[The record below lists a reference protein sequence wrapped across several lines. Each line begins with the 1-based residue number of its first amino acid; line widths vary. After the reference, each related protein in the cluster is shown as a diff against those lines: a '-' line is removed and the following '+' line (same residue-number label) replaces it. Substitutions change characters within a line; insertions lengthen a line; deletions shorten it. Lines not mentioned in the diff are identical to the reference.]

1 MEVHRIL
8 GGGLLEIVYK
18 DALEYEFSK
27 HNIPFEREKKYDI
40 QYKDIILT
48 HKFYAD
54 FVVYDEIIL
63 EIKASKDIID
73 EHTAQTINYLKLAD
87 SGLGIIVNLII
98 NHYNIKELFINP
110 ISKIRDNSRNSWQ
123 KKKHT
128 WKQFKQ

>member
-18 DALEYEFSK
+18 DALEYEFRK
-27 HNIPFEREKKYDI
+27 HNIPFEREKEYNI
-40 QYKDIILT
+40 QYKDIVLA

-73 EHTAQTINYLKLAD
+73 EYTAQTINYLKLAD
-87 SGLGIIVNLII
+87 SDLGIIVN
-98 NHYNIKELFINP
+98 F
-110 ISKIRDNSRNSWQ
+110 SKKSLQHKRVI
-123 KKKHT
+123 H
-128 WKQFKQ
+128 

>member
-1 MEVHRIL
+1 MELYRKDEYFKIIGICMEVHRIL

-18 DALEYEFSK
+18 DALEYEFNK

-87 SGLGIIVNLII
+87 SGLGIIVNFNTKSLQ
-98 NHYNIKELFINP
+98 HK
-110 ISKIRDNSRNSWQ
+110 RVV
-123 KKKHT
+123 H
-128 WKQFKQ
+128 

>member
-1 MEVHRIL
+1 MELYRKDEYFKIIGICIEVHRIL

-18 DALEYEFSK
+18 DALEYEFNK

-87 SGLGIIVNLII
+87 SGLGIIVNFNNKSLQ
-98 NHYNIKELFINP
+98 HK
-110 ISKIRDNSRNSWQ
+110 RVV
-123 KKKHT
+123 H
-128 WKQFKQ
+128 

>member
-18 DALEYEFSK
+18 DALEYEFNK

-40 QYKDIILT
+40 RYKEIILT

-87 SGLGIIVNLII
+87 SGLGIIVNFNNKSLQ
-98 NHYNIKELFINP
+98 HK
-110 ISKIRDNSRNSWQ
+110 RVV
-123 KKKHT
+123 H
-128 WKQFKQ
+128 

>member
-1 MEVHRIL
+1 MELYRKDEYFKIIGICMEVHRIL

-18 DALEYEFSK
+18 DALEYEFYK
-27 HNIPFEREKKYDI
+27 HNIPFQREKQYDI
-40 QYKDIILT
+40 QYKDIVLA

-87 SGLGIIVNLII
+87 SGLGIIVNFNNKSLQ
-98 NHYNIKELFINP
+98 HK
-110 ISKIRDNSRNSWQ
+110 RVV
-123 KKKHT
+123 H
-128 WKQFKQ
+128 

>member
-1 MEVHRIL
+1 MELYRKDEYFKIIGICMEVHRIL

-18 DALEYEFSK
+18 DALEYEFNK

-87 SGLGIIVNLII
+87 SGLGIIVNFNNKSLQ
-98 NHYNIKELFINP
+98 HK
-110 ISKIRDNSRNSWQ
+110 RVV
-123 KKKHT
+123 H
-128 WKQFKQ
+128 